1 MFVGFASI
9 TTKASIGCQHSSIQ
23 AETAIDVWLKLDG
36 IFQVTSFRMAQT
48 QHRIV
53 VKRVIPVVLVTPS
66 RVTSVKAPL
75 QIHCVGCNSNAAIR
89 PRAP

>member
-1 MFVGFASI
+1 MIVGFVSI
-9 TTKASIGCQHSSIQ
+9 KTKASIACQHIQ
-23 AETAIDVWLKLDG
+23 AETSVDVWPKLDG
-36 IFQVTSFRMAQT
+36 IFQVTIFRKAQT

-66 RVTSVKAPL
+66 RVTSVKARL